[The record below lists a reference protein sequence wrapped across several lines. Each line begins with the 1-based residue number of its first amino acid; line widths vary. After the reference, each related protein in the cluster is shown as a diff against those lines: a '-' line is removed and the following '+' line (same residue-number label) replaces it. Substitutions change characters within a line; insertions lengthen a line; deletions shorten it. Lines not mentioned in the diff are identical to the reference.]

1 MVGVLAFFAVLLL
14 MPLVPVLSA
23 RMGAGN
29 GVLESSFAEQSVRV
43 GEAVLPTSALDVVH
57 RFTGMAEYSRQGGL
71 MEIDA
76 TWLCRAP
83 DGTWLVALGQGL
95 RTVSDMA
102 VMPWNRKPLPITWTW
117 RYPSEAHVRAMLGS
131 NKKVYRRVFGGK

>member
-1 MVGVLAFFAVLLL
+1 MAGVLAFFAVLLL
-14 MPLVPVLSA
+14 MPLLPVLSA
-23 RMGAGN
+23 RMGAGD

-43 GEAVLPTSALDVVH
+43 GEQMLPTSALEVVH
-57 RFTGMAEYSRQGGL
+57 RFTGMAEYGRQGGL
-71 MEIDA
+71 MQIDT

-95 RTVSDMA
+95 RTVSGMA
-102 VMPWNRKPLPITWTW
+102 VMPWNRKPLAITWTW

-131 NKKVYRRVFGGK
+131 NKNAYRRVFGSD